1 LEKHLAL
8 SPTAYITQIGRNPGR
23 RGKNVGFSLSSLPS
37 FYSIVRRLLNR
48 PAHKGSSFRQRE
60 KKEANGGTA
69 QHRAQILAHQVK
81 LKLLR
86 PPFKLDFKGF
96 KLWN

>member
-1 LEKHLAL
+1 
-8 SPTAYITQIGRNPGR
+8 
-23 RGKNVGFSLSSLPS
+23 
-37 FYSIVRRLLNR
+37 VRRLLNR
-48 PAHKGSSFRQRE
+48 PARKGSSFRQRE

>member
-1 LEKHLAL
+1 VK
-8 SPTAYITQIGRNPGR
+8 
-23 RGKNVGFSLSSLPS
+23 
-37 FYSIVRRLLNR
+37 
-48 PAHKGSSFRQRE
+48 
-60 KKEANGGTA
+60 ANGGTA
-69 QHRAQILAHQVK
+69 QLRAQILAHQVK